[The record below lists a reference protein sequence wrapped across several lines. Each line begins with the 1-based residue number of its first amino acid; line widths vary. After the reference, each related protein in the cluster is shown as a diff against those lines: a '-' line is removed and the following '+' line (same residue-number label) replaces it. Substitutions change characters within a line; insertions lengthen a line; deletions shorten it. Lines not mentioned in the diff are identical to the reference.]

1 MTIHSIDR
9 ISLPDRDTFFREY
22 VSKQRP
28 VVITDLFAG
37 EPIRQVRT
45 LRDATEMFGNTQ
57 LLTRNEYISA
67 RNTAEMQATSVMT
80 FKEYWAH
87 VHQDPASVLLC
98 TEYPIPARIMTQF
111 KLPVV
116 CLAAGP
122 ASAEILDFPKRYGDH
137 DLFGNVFIAGRGNKA
152 HIHYDG
158 DQRQVLLYQVFGR
171 KEVILLPPA
180 SGAPFKP
187 LDQYNLDL
195 FFDRMSPEEKL
206 RIIDEGN
213 GYHTVINPGEAIY
226 MPMLIWHYLAYV
238 DDGMSF
244 NLRFGRNKYGRFLCV
259 ENFHRDYYVQNVCAL
274 LGDTV
279 FAETGFA
286 AGIEAITALYQKP
299 AVDLPSKILEMRQ
312 LFRELCQQ
320 FCPDAR
326 VDPVDPQSEAGHL
339 REILRD
345 VSGRMPYLS
354 PAAVKQMRPQGPI
367 APAQRALINEKAGDA
382 GYSAEQL
389 SHIMFNCTGKSSVDT
404 LTKAEAVQMLS
415 YFASPGAQW

>member
-1 MTIHSIDR
+1 MVRNFGLDPDHVLDVWPDYKIDSRELERFRRIRNACLVGGATMRKFGWQIGQEITLRGTIFPVNLTLR
-9 ISLPDRDTFFREY
+9 IVGTIPENAGNPLVLWFNREY
-22 VSKQRP
+22 
-28 VVITDLFAG
+28 L
-37 EPIRQVRT
+37 
-45 LRDATEMFGNTQ
+45 
-57 LLTRNEYISA
+57 
-67 RNTAEMQATSVMT
+67 
-80 FKEYWAH
+80 
-87 VHQDPASVLLC
+87 
-98 TEYPIPARIMTQF
+98 
-111 KLPVV
+111 
-116 CLAAGP
+116 
-122 ASAEILDFPKRYGDH
+122 
-137 DLFGNVFIAGRGNKA
+137 
-152 HIHYDG
+152 
-158 DQRQVLLYQVFGR
+158 
-171 KEVILLPPA
+171 
-180 SGAPFKP
+180 
-187 LDQYNLDL
+187 
-195 FFDRMSPEEKL
+195 EE
-206 RIIDEGN
+206 
-213 GYHTVINPGEAIY
+213 A
-226 MPMLIWHYLAYV
+226 
-238 DDGMSF
+238 MSF

-382 GYSAEQL
+382 GHS
-389 SHIMFNCTGKSSVDT
+389 G
-404 LTKAEAVQMLS
+404 
-415 YFASPGAQW
+415 GR